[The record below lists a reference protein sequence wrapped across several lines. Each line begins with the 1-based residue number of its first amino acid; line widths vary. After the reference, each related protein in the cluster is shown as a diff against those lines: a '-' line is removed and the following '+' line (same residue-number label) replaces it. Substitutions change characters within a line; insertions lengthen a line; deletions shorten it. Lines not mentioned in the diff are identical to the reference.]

1 MSKIIF
7 FLIFKYC
14 LFFNL
19 ESKSTL
25 NMKRKI
31 LPIYSSDHCFYQFLN
46 SFLALLLC
54 KKNVLDIYNVVDF
67 GFLFHCE
74 TLKL

>member
-1 MSKIIF
+1 MKKIIIINKIAF

-25 NMKRKI
+25 KKKGRA
-31 LPIYSSDHCFYQFLN
+31 DAWFLT
-46 SFLALLLC
+46 
-54 KKNVLDIYNVVDF
+54 
-67 GFLFHCE
+67 
-74 TLKL
+74 TLQIVAIFITFM

>member
-1 MSKIIF
+1 MKKIIIINKIVLF

-25 NMKRKI
+25 KTFSFKI
-31 LPIYSSDHCFYQFLN
+31 LF
-46 SFLALLLC
+46 
-54 KKNVLDIYNVVDF
+54 
-67 GFLFHCE
+67 
-74 TLKL
+74 